1 MAYEQRLRE
10 LSLLSLGE
18 AKVVVF
24 YDLWS
29 GTKEESQ
36 SK

>member
-18 AKVVVF
+18 AKSADF
-24 YDLWS
+24 YYLWS
-29 GTKEESQ
+29 GRKEELQ